1 MRKPGS
7 NLTHPQVCGAHP
19 GAGLSGASCKCG
31 LPDIRAIAGS
41 RWKAGRGRLR
51 PRGRTGPDS
60 PVSCEGSTLCRDA
73 CTVRKWKRIH
83 REQGKPRKCGS
94 LPWQPT
100 QFTLSAI
107 TAPCGTHGSISAD
120 VEKKKDLACEGGCSL
135 QEMPRSAP
143 SPTTNGPSLGPALP
157 LATPAKGAGCLKTH
171 DRDQV
176 PSSLQPPR
184 PPS

>member
-7 NLTHPQVCGAHP
+7 SLTHPQVCGAHP
-19 GAGLSGASCKCG
+19 GAGLSGDGCKRG
-31 LPDIRAIAGS
+31 LPDIRATAGS
-41 RWKAGRGRLR
+41 RWRAGRGRLR

-120 VEKKKDLACEGGCSL
+120 VEKKKDLACGGVQLAGDAKVSTQPHDKLSL
-135 QEMPRSAP
+135 SRS
-143 SPTTNGPSLGPALP
+143 GPSTGD
-157 LATPAKGAGCLKTH
+157 TP
-171 DRDQV
+171 RQRSRMSEN
-176 PSSLQPPR
+176 P
-184 PPS
+184 